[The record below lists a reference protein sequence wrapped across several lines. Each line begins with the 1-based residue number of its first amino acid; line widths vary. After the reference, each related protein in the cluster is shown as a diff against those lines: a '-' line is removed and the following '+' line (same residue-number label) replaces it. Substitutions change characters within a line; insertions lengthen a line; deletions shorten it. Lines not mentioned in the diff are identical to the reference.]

1 MGLSDPLSNSYPNKA
16 KNCHYRLWF
25 FLLNGSSNT
34 ETVLDRTQQD
44 GLEMVVFNPLY
55 QLVVTGVTTNLA
67 HSPRPSTIL
76 RGNKIHMSGLGT
88 SHRQFEI
95 KPKEKFHDQ

>member
-1 MGLSDPLSNSYPNKA
+1 
-16 KNCHYRLWF
+16 
-25 FLLNGSSNT
+25 
-34 ETVLDRTQQD
+34 
-44 GLEMVVFNPLY
+44 MVVFNPLY